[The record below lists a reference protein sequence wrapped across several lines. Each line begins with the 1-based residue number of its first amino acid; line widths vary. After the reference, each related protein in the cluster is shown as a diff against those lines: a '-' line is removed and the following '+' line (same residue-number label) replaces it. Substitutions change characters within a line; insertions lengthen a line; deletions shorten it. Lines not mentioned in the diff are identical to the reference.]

1 MKRLLSLL
9 LLAGIPASYAG
20 SISHSISSSV
30 QLEAVSAGSI
40 AEKVSSSYSIS
51 GSGVTTLDSDD
62 ANSIGGFGTTTDGVP
77 SITFPDSV
85 SQSSAGSAFS
95 FATSYVEGDATP
107 SAASTVGEI
116 PNFSNITTTES
127 ASVGTADIGLDNH
140 TITLTPG
147 TGTGVTLTGSF
158 VTDLTLG
165 H

>member
-1 MKRLLSLL
+1 MKKLLPLL
-9 LLAGIPASYAG
+9 LVAGIPVSYAG
-20 SISHSISSSV
+20 GISHSISSSV

-62 ANSIGGFGTTTDGVP
+62 ANSIGGFSSTTDGVP

-85 SQSSAGSAFS
+85 AQTTQGEAFS
-95 FATSYVEGDATP
+95 FATSYLEGDATP
-107 SAASTVGEI
+107 SAAATVGEI
-116 PNFSNITTTES
+116 PNFSNITSTES
-127 ASVGTADIGLDNH
+127 ASVGTADVGLDNH

-158 VTDLTLG
+158 VTDLQID
-165 H
+165 

>member
-1 MKRLLSLL
+1 MKKILPLFLV
-9 LLAGIPASYAG
+9 AGIPASYAG
-20 SISHSISSSV
+20 GITHSISSSV

-40 AEKVSSSYSIS
+40 AEKVSSSYGIS

-95 FATSYVEGDATP
+95 YATSYLEGDATP

-116 PNFSNITTTES
+116 PNFSNITSTES
-127 ASVGTADIGLDNH
+127 ASVGTADVGLDNH

-158 VTDLTLG
+158 VTDLTID
-165 H
+165 

>member
-1 MKRLLSLL
+1 MKKLLPLL
-9 LLAGIPASYAG
+9 LVAGIPVSYAG
-20 SISHSISSSV
+20 GISHSISSSV

-62 ANSIGGFGTTTDGVP
+62 ANSIGGFGTTSDGVP

-85 SQSSAGSAFS
+85 SQTTAGEAFS
-95 FATSYVEGDATP
+95 YATSYLEGDATP
-107 SAASTVGEI
+107 SAAATVGEI
-116 PNFSNITTTES
+116 PNFSNITSTES
-127 ASVGTADIGLDNH
+127 ASDGTADIGLDNH

-158 VTDLTLG
+158 VTDLTID
-165 H
+165 

>member
-1 MKRLLSLL
+1 MKKILPILLV
-9 LLAGIPASYAG
+9 AGIPASYAG
-20 SISHSISSSV
+20 GISHSISSSV

-62 ANSIGGFGTTTDGVP
+62 ANSIGGFGGTTDGVP

-85 SQSSAGSAFS
+85 AQTTAGEAFNYT
-95 FATSYVEGDATP
+95 TSYIEGDQTP
-107 SAASTVGEI
+107 SAAATVGEI
-116 PNFSNITTTES
+116 PNFSNITSTEA

-158 VTDLTLG
+158 VTDLQID
-165 H
+165 